1 MLELDK
7 LQQFI
12 SDGAFHDSKARF
24 PPPRCHPGTRV
35 EVLNTITDWIH
46 DPDPCQRIFWLN
58 GPAGAGKSAIAQTVA
73 EHCKDKELAASFFF
87 QRNTVD
93 RGFADRLFPTL
104 AWQLASSMPKIRPYL
119 ESALAAENL
128 IHTKSIDTQFD
139 RLFVKVFQIFL
150 RNEPGLR
157 PQKSLIIIDAV
168 DECDI
173 DEDQKTLLILIGKL
187 ASQGIPLRFLICS
200 RPEPHI
206 QETFDLDKM
215 KQITR
220 VLTLGDAFGPN
231 NDIQKYL
238 EDEFSRI
245 FLDRRISPPPYQ
257 ADIIHRLVVEAS
269 GQFIYASTIV
279 KFMEDKDRNS
289 RKQLEIILKPRRTNP
304 TSPYTQLDQL
314 YIQILSQ
321 QQNVRLLRD
330 LFVLIIALGQVDFS
344 FICRRL
350 RISKEDLEPELR
362 RMHSLLNISD
372 SGVEVYHLSL
382 RDFFQDRKRA
392 GKYYI
397 HPVRV
402 TLVRLPPNA
411 RRYVRRNIT
420 VLLIIGAAMT
430 VTIFGSIVITSVFKV
445 SSLPRVAILV
455 GLIVGFGLA
464 MVILGTILAKI
475 HARKLA
481 MSRKWLEQATQPEGP
496 SR

>member
-1 MLELDK
+1 MDLSPVAVGRSDETIEPAQPEQPTHGYFANAHHFQIHGSQQFYDIHGGIHHHTEKKELDK

-24 PPPRCHPGTRV
+24 PPPRCHPGTR
-35 EVLNTITDWIH
+35 IQ
-46 DPDPCQRIFWLN
+46 CQRIFWLN

-104 AWQLASSMPKIRPYL
+104 AWQLASSIPQMHPYF
-119 ESALAAENL
+119 ESTLAAEKL

-139 RLFVKVFQIFL
+139 RLFAKVFEILL

-187 ASQGIPLRFLICS
+187 VSQGIPLRFLICS

-206 QETFDLDKM
+206 QETFDLDIM

-220 VLTLGDAFGPN
+220 VLVLDDAFGPN
-231 NDIQKYL
+231 NDIRKYL

-257 ADIIHRLVVEAS
+257 ADVIHRLVVEAS

-289 RKQLEIILKPRRTNP
+289 RKQLEVILKPRRTNS
-304 TSPYTQLDQL
+304 TSPYGQLDQL

-321 QQNVRLLRD
+321 HQNVRLLRD

-350 RISKEDLEPELR
+350 RITKEDLEPELR
-362 RMHSLLNISD
+362 RMHSLLSISN

-382 RDFFQDRKRA
+382 RDFFQDKKRA

-397 HPVRV
+397 QSCAGGTGAV
-402 TLVRLPPNA
+402 T
-411 RRYVRRNIT
+411 
-420 VLLIIGAAMT
+420 
-430 VTIFGSIVITSVFKV
+430 
-445 SSLPRVAILV
+445 
-455 GLIVGFGLA
+455 
-464 MVILGTILAKI
+464 AK
-475 HARKLA
+475 R
-481 MSRKWLEQATQPEGP
+481 S
-496 SR
+496 